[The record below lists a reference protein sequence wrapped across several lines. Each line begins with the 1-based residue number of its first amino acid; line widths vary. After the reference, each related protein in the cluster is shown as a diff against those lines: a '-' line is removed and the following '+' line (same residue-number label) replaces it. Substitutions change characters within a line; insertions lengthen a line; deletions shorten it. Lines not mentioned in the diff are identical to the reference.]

1 MLLRDHP
8 LGTTAVGRADEENPR
23 IVSSKEGK

>member
-8 LGTTAVGRADEENPR
+8 LGTTAIGPADEENPQ
-23 IVSSKEGK
+23 IVSSKEGE